1 MKLVIKKTTAD
12 DLENIL
18 GLWNSGE
25 VMKYVG
31 FPEGL
36 NYDMDQMKKWLD
48 YINENSNSR
57 HYSIYE
63 AELGYCGETF
73 YEVDSMHDVAAL
85 DIKLL
90 PQAQGRNIAY
100 SALKNTIRTVFGQ
113 NLASKVYVDPHP
125 DNQKAWK
132 LYARLGFK
140 DVPRPL
146 YLEPFPTYLE
156 LNKSDF
162 ERLDQ

>member
-18 GLWNSGE
+18 SLWNSGE

-36 NYDMDQMKKWLD
+36 NYDMDKMGKWLE
-48 YINENSNSR
+48 YINHNPECR

-63 AELGYCGETF
+63 AELGYCVETF
-73 YEVDSMHDVAAL
+73 YEVDNKHDVAAL

-90 PQAQGRNIAY
+90 PHAQGKNIAY
-100 SALKNTIRTVFGQ
+100 CALKNTIQTVFGQ

-132 LYARLGFK
+132 LYQRLGFRN
-140 DVPRPL
+140 VPRPN

-156 LNKSDF
+156 LNKDDF
-162 ERLDQ
+162 DGLDQ